1 MLFNT
6 HPPCDLKL
14 SPILFNAFAKYK
26 QRRHHS
32 QPPVE
37 WLTVLQPR
45 PVKWLQNT
53 HQRLLFPKFSRFQF
67 AGSNVLFGFPILLV
81 TLHVTIGRVLNGKG
95 LSLICWIAFQFTWK
109 IVFGHNVGLC
119 EKLREFQMGIGK

>member
-6 HPPCDLKL
+6 EPPCDLKL

-26 QRRHHS
+26 HGRHHS

-37 WLTVLQPR
+37 SLTVQQPR

-53 HQRLLFPKFSRFQF
+53 HQRLLFLKFSSSQF
-67 AGSNVLFGFPILLV
+67 AGSNVLFGFPILRL
-81 TLHVTIGRVLNGKG
+81 TLHVTIGWVLNGKG
-95 LSLICWIAFQFTWK
+95 LSLIWIAFQFTWK
-109 IVFGHNVGLC
+109 IVGGHNVGLC
-119 EKLREFQMGIGK
+119 EKLKEFQLGNGK